1 MKKSLII
8 LMLALVAIM
17 FISCAKA
24 ITVPDTNAVLTFKYG
39 DIDVVVE
46 LTAEESET
54 IRSIFNK
61 ERPHQDNPSCGFTE
75 NVSVRFDDSV
85 FCVACDNCSIIEY
98 QGQYFSISDNERET
112 IVQIFE
118 KHGGFFPC
126 E

>member
-17 FISCAKA
+17 FVSCAKT
-24 ITVPDTNAVLTFKYG
+24 ITVPETNAKLTFKYG
-39 DIDVVVE
+39 DCDVVVE
-46 LTAEESET
+46 LSAEESET
-54 IRSIFNK
+54 VRSIFNNK
-61 ERPHQDNPSCGFTE
+61 RTYQDNTSCGFTE

>member
-1 MKKSLII
+1 
-8 LMLALVAIM
+8 MLALVAIM
-17 FISCAKA
+17 FVSCAKT

-75 NVSVRFDDSV
+75 NVSFALLAIIAQLLNIKV
-85 FCVACDNCSIIEY
+85 SIFRSPIMSGKQSFKY
-98 QGQYFSISDNERET
+98 LKNTADFSLVNN
-112 IVQIFE
+112 
-118 KHGGFFPC
+118 KK
-126 E
+126 